1 VDANFKSQCD
11 SSLSNTVTVN
21 NKQLMHR
28 HHMCAVTALRW
39 SVAKKKYCML
49 LHYLYAMADGLVIY
63 DLLWI

>member
-1 VDANFKSQCD
+1 MDANFKSQYD

-21 NKQLMHR
+21 NKKLMHH

-39 SVAKKKYCML
+39 SVAKKKYSML